1 MSEIRN
7 SKYVFSQFYIIRH
20 LLTIK
25 IQGEKGYTY
34 QIETTNTNKIYI
46 QKIKEGKFYD
56 MEKDIDKRS
65 LVHIKT
71 NVEGGIDID
80 LPYMMTSLMEIE
92 DAQGKEIILLDN
104 DDLTFNG
111 CLFYYVESITIDLND
126 GPRVYESGVYYTDK
140 DLNGEYSSSSSSDDD
155 DDDDDDNNGDE
166 GINETSLSEFSP
178 IKRVDEVDFDNS
190 FKINNFF

>member
-7 SKYVFSQFYIIRH
+7 SKYVFSQFYILRH

-34 QIETTNTNKIYI
+34 QIETSSTNKIFV
-46 QKIKEGKFYD
+46 QKIKEGKIYD
-56 MEKDIDKRS
+56 NEVDTDKRS

-71 NVEGGIDID
+71 NVEGGLDID

-92 DAQGKEIILLDN
+92 DAQGKELILLDN

-111 CLFYYVESITIDLND
+111 SLFYYVQSVTIDLND
-126 GPRVYESGVYYTDK
+126 GPRVYEAGVYYTDK
-140 DLNGEYSSSSSSDDD
+140 DLNGEYSSSSSSSSDDD
-155 DDDDDDNNGDE
+155 NGDE
-166 GINETSLSEFSP
+166 GVNDTSLSQFSP
-178 IKRVDEVDFDNS
+178 IKRVDNDDVDFDS
-190 FKINNFF
+190 SIKINNFF

>member
-7 SKYVFSQFYIIRH
+7 SKYVFSQFYILRH

-25 IQGEKGYTY
+25 IQGEKGYAY
-34 QIETTNTNKIYI
+34 QIETSNTNKIFV
-46 QKIKEGKFYD
+46 QKIKEGKVYD
-56 MEKDIDKRS
+56 NEVETDKRS

-104 DDLTFNG
+104 NDIAFNG
-111 CLFYYVESITIDLND
+111 CLFYYVESISIDLND
-126 GPRVYESGVYYTDK
+126 GARVYESGIYYDDK
-140 DLNGEYSSSSSSDDD
+140 DLNGEYSSSSSSSNSNDD
-155 DDDDDDNNGDE
+155 NGDE
-166 GINETSLSEFSP
+166 SINDTSLSQFSP
-178 IKRVDEVDFDNS
+178 IKRVDENDIDIDNI
-190 FKINNFF
+190 KINNFF

>member
-7 SKYVFSQFYIIRH
+7 SKYVFSQFYILYH
-20 LLTIK
+20 LLGIK

-34 QIETTNTNKIYI
+34 QIETTSTNKIYI
-46 QKIKEGKFYD
+46 QKIKEGKIFD
-56 MEKDIDKRS
+56 MEESIGKRS

-80 LPYMMTSLMEIE
+80 LPYNMISLMEID
-92 DAQGKEIILLDN
+92 DAQGKDIILLDN
-104 DDLTFNG
+104 DDLAYNG
-111 CLFYYVESITIDLND
+111 CLFYYVKSITIDLKD
-126 GPRVYESGVYYTDK
+126 GARVYEAGAYYNDN
-140 DLNGEYSSSSSSDDD
+140 DLNGENSSSSSSSSDND
-155 DDDDDDNNGDE
+155 NGDE
-166 GINETSLSEFSP
+166 GINDTSLTQFSP

>member
-7 SKYVFSQFYIIRH
+7 SKYVFSQFYILYH
-20 LLTIK
+20 LLGIK

-34 QIETTNTNKIYI
+34 QIETTSTNKIYI
-46 QKIKEGKFYD
+46 QKIKEGKIFD
-56 MEKDIDKRS
+56 LEESIGKRS

-80 LPYMMTSLMEIE
+80 LPYNMISLMEID
-92 DAQGKEIILLDN
+92 DAQGKDIILLDN
-104 DDLTFNG
+104 DDLAYNG
-111 CLFYYVESITIDLND
+111 CLFYYVKSITIDLKD
-126 GPRVYESGVYYTDK
+126 GARVYEAGAYYNDN
-140 DLNGEYSSSSSSDDD
+140 DLNGENSSSSSSSSDND
-155 DDDDDDNNGDE
+155 NGDE
-166 GINETSLSEFSP
+166 GINDTSLTQFSP

>member
-7 SKYVFSQFYIIRH
+7 SKYVFSQFYILRH

-34 QIETTNTNKIYI
+34 QIETSSTNKIFV
-46 QKIKEGKFYD
+46 QKIKEGKIYD
-56 MEKDIDKRS
+56 NEVDTDKRS

-71 NVEGGIDID
+71 NVEGGLDID

-92 DAQGKEIILLDN
+92 DAQGKELILLDN
-104 DDLTFNG
+104 DDLAFNG

-126 GPRVYESGVYYTDK
+126 GPRVYERGVYYDDK
-140 DLNGEYSSSSSSDDD
+140 DLNGDYSSSSSSDDD
-155 DDDDDDNNGDE
+155 DNGDE
-166 GINETSLSEFSP
+166 GISDTSLSQFSP
-178 IKRVDEVDFDNS
+178 IKRVDNDVVDFDNS
-190 FKINNFF
+190 IKINNFF

>member
-7 SKYVFSQFYIIRH
+7 SKYVFSQFYILRH

-46 QKIKEGKFYD
+46 QKIKEGKIYD
-56 MEKDIDKRS
+56 NEVDTDKRS

-80 LPYMMTSLMEIE
+80 LPYNMTSLMELE

-104 DDLTFNG
+104 DDIAFNG
-111 CLFYYVESITIDLND
+111 CLFYYVERITIDLHD
-126 GPRVYESGVYYTDK
+126 GARIYEAGKYYDDKVNIHQLAVAVTMMMMMIMGMKVLTIQVY
-140 DLNGEYSSSSSSDDD
+140 LNF
-155 DDDDDDNNGDE
+155 
-166 GINETSLSEFSP
+166 LQ
-178 IKRVDEVDFDNS
+178 
-190 FKINNFF
+190 

>member
-7 SKYVFSQFYIIRH
+7 SKYVFSQFYIIHH

-46 QKIKEGKFYD
+46 QKIKEGKIYD
-56 MEKDIDKRS
+56 NEVDIDKRS

-104 DDLTFNG
+104 DELTFNG
-111 CLFYYVESITIDLND
+111 SLFYYVESITIDLHD
-126 GPRVYESGVYYTDK
+126 GARIYEAGKYYDDK
-140 DLNGEYSSSSSSDDD
+140 DLNGEYTTSSSSDDND
-155 DDDDDDNNGDE
+155 DDDGDE
-166 GINETSLSEFSP
+166 GINDTSLSQFSP
-178 IKRVDEVDFDNS
+178 IKRVDEVDFDNRI
-190 FKINNFF
+190 KINNFF

>member
-7 SKYVFSQFYIIRH
+7 SKYVFSQFYIIHH

-46 QKIKEGKFYD
+46 QKIKEGKIYD
-56 MEKDIDKRS
+56 NEVDIDKRS

-104 DDLTFNG
+104 DELTFNG
-111 CLFYYVESITIDLND
+111 SLFYYVESITIDLHD
-126 GPRVYESGVYYTDK
+126 GARIYEAGKYYDDK
-140 DLNGEYSSSSSSDDD
+140 DLNGEYTTSSSSDDND
-155 DDDDDDNNGDE
+155 DDEGDE
-166 GINETSLSEFSP
+166 GINDTSLSQFSP
-178 IKRVDEVDFDNS
+178 IKRVDEVDFDNRI
-190 FKINNFF
+190 KINNFF

>member
-7 SKYVFSQFYIIRH
+7 SKYVFSQFYILYH
-20 LLTIK
+20 LLGIK

-34 QIETTNTNKIYI
+34 QIETTSTNKIYI
-46 QKIKEGKFYD
+46 QKIKEGKIFD
-56 MEKDIDKRS
+56 MEESIGKRS

-80 LPYMMTSLMEIE
+80 LPYNMISLMEID
-92 DAQGKEIILLDN
+92 DAQGKDIILLDN
-104 DDLTFNG
+104 DDLAYNG
-111 CLFYYVESITIDLND
+111 CLFYYVKSITIDLKD
-126 GPRVYESGVYYTDK
+126 GARVYEAGAYYNDN
-140 DLNGEYSSSSSSDDD
+140 DLNGENSSSSSSSSDND
-155 DDDDDDNNGDE
+155 NGDE
-166 GINETSLSEFSP
+166 GVNDTSLTQFSP